1 MSTLSKDKVGIFHYT
16 LTTTDGELIDS
27 SDGRDPL
34 PYLHGNGNIVSGLE
48 REMEGKSVGDS
59 FTTVVAPEEAYGLL
73 DESEDAYMEVGEER
87 LPEGMEFQK
96 GFPIHA
102 ELEDGTVVTF
112 YMHDYAD
119 GVFTLTQNH
128 PLAGVTLVFAIEVV
142 GIRDASTAE
151 LEDGQ
156 PHGLDGTDR
165 PSP

>member
-16 LTTTDGELIDS
+16 LTTADGELIDS
-27 SDGRDPL
+27 SEGRDPL
-34 PYLHGNGNIVSGLE
+34 SYLHGNGNIVPGLE

-59 FTTVVAPEEAYGLL
+59 FTAEVAPEEAYGLL
-73 DESEDAYMEVGEER
+73 DESEDAYMAVEEER
-87 LPEGMEFQK
+87 LPEGIEFQQ

-128 PLAGVTLVFAIEVV
+128 PLAGVTLVFDIELV
-142 GIRDASTAE
+142 GVRDATAAE

-156 PHGLDGTDR
+156 PQGIDGTDR
-165 PSP
+165 QA